1 MSIYKKNRGSIESI
15 HQLGIGGPNLKN
27 NSGVI
32 EAKNAADSALAVVRM
47 ADPLGDT
54 DGVTKGWINSNFAIE
69 MDSLTYGRL
78 KRNSTTQYQIEP
90 VSVGIKD
97 FVYVNDERVDI
108 STPKTNNMS
117 DNLLTATGTDSGG
130 SAAGSTLYN
139 SYLSNSLASYA
150 PSSLRLSATAPTN
163 RYLAASGNGAN
174 WLFVGALETD
184 GSTQIAH
191 DRQLCGYGID
201 HSFDYLAGNVVRSS
215 GSVQWYNI
223 LTIADV
229 TLLDTTELQIF
240 AQHYAVSTV
249 AGNVNSRIYDSTAAA
264 ALSFGIDNTNAHG
277 WSAELQLGAYSS
289 SSIQLRSFSFDY
301 YYPGS
306 GTTTYYSGTENTF
319 VHVYRFTRG

>member
-32 EAKNAADSALAVVRM
+32 EAKNAADSALAVVRA
-47 ADPLGDT
+47 ADPSGDT
-54 DGVTKGWINSNFAIE
+54 DLAPKGWINSNFAIE

-90 VSVGIKD
+90 VSPGIKD

-130 SAAGSTLYN
+130 AAAIDTLYN
-139 SYLSNSLASYA
+139 SYLSNSSASYA

-184 GSTQIAH
+184 GLTQITH
-191 DRQLCGYGID
+191 DRQVCGYGTDIYNL
-201 HSFDYLAGNVVRSS
+201 SLVGNTVRSS
-215 GSVQWYNI
+215 GGAAYYSI
-223 LTIADV
+223 LAIPNVV
-229 TLLDTTELQIF
+229 TLDTTDVIF
-240 AQHYAVSTV
+240 QGSHAMLFSVPGYVLSSLGI
-249 AGNVNSRIYDSTAAA
+249 AGNSLCYSKQDSVYGNTLFASQTCTYNS
-264 ALSFGIDNTNAHG
+264 G
-277 WSAELQLGAYSS
+277 
-289 SSIQLRSFSFDY
+289 SIQSLDYAFYY
-301 YYPGS
+301 YYPGA
-306 GTTTYYSGTENTF
+306 GTVTVYGGAESTF
-319 VHVYRFTRG
+319 VNIIRITRG